1 MRKIKE
7 ISLFDVD
14 IFIKIQESQIV
25 KEIRSANYEL
35 RKETMETYAVK
46 IPSINLGETK
56 VLFLVLTLD
65 GEKIQKT
72 QKVNLLRGI
81 KIIKII

>member
-1 MRKIKE
+1 MKKIKE

-14 IFIKIQESQIV
+14 IFIKITESQIV

-35 RKETMETYAVK
+35 RKETMETHAVK

-56 VLFLVLTLD
+56 VLFFVLKLD

-72 QKVNLLRGI
+72 QKVNLLRSI
-81 KIIKII
+81 